1 MATTGMPAAGIPRHA
16 TGALNA
22 MTTVARNAAV
32 YTAGN
37 IANAAVPFLLLPIL
51 TRVLS
56 PGEYGVI
63 AMFMGLVV
71 IFGAFTGLSVH
82 GAINVRFFD
91 RSATDFTRYIG
102 SCLSILAVSSLL
114 FFIVVWLLR
123 EPLASFTDVPQAWV
137 LLAVLVAALN
147 SLVQIRLGLWMVKER
162 PGAYA
167 IFQFARTLMDFGV
180 SLLLVFHLVE
190 GFEGRLWGRT
200 VAICVFG
207 ALALVALAREWP
219 GDYRPKKTDVKDALG
234 FGLPLIPHVIGTFL
248 ISTADRFVVNA
259 SAGIGEAGVYIVAV
273 QIGMGMLIVMDAFNR
288 AFVPW
293 LYRSLVERE
302 DVVLQ
307 RIVKGTWLYF
317 ALALLAAGVVAIVGD
332 RLVGVIAGA
341 EYAGAYRPLAWIAL
355 GQAFNGMYLMVTNY
369 LFYCRKTAYLS
380 LVTLTTGSIG
390 LAAIII
396 LVPQMGIEGAGV
408 AFAIAMFL
416 KFIFTWIL
424 SQKVYPMPWIKAVL
438 P

>member
-1 MATTGMPAAGIPRHA
+1 MWTVENPRTRHR
-16 TGALNA
+16 TGALNP
-22 MTTVARNAAV
+22 MTMIARNAAV

-51 TRVLS
+51 TRVLA
-56 PGEYGVI
+56 PAEYGVI

-91 RSATDFTRYIG
+91 RSAPDFTRYMG

-123 EPLASFTDVPQAWV
+123 EPLADFTDVPQAWV
-137 LLAVLVAALN
+137 LLAVLVAAVN

-167 IFQFARTLMDFGV
+167 MFQFARTLMDFGI
-180 SLLLVFHLVE
+180 SLLLVFFLVE
-190 GFEGRLWGRT
+190 GFAGRLWGRT
-200 VAICVFG
+200 VAVSLFG
-207 ALALVALAREWP
+207 VLALISLARQWP
-219 GDYRPKKTDVKDALG
+219 GDYRPKKADVKDALE

-259 SAGIGEAGVYIVAV
+259 SVGINETGVYIVAV

-293 LYRSLVERE
+293 LYRSLGERE
-302 DVVLQ
+302 DVVLEK
-307 RIVKGTWLYF
+307 IVKGTWLYF
-317 ALALLAAGVVAIVGD
+317 ALALLAAGVVAILGD
-332 RLVGVIAGA
+332 KLVGWIAGA
-341 EYAGAYRPLAWIAL
+341 NYAGAQRPLAWIAL

-380 LVTLTTGSIG
+380 LVTLATGSIG
-390 LAAIII
+390 LAATIG
-396 LVPQMGIEGAGV
+396 LVPLMGIEGAGV
-408 AFAIAMFL
+408 AFAAAMFL
-416 KFIFTWIL
+416 KFMFTWVL
-424 SQKVYPMPWIKAVL
+424 SQKVYPMPWIKAVRR
-438 P
+438 